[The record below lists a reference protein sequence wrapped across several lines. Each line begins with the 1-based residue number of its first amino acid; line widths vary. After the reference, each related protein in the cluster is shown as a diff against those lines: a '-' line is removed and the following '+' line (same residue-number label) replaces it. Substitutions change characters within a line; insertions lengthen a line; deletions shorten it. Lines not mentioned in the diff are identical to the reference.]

1 MTVKFYT
8 FSKRPNSTKQP
19 APNSEALSLT
29 SVELKEECNFI
40 NPVLKL
46 KGLTNGTTFVPGM
59 YNYAYIPLWLRYYFI
74 RDWRYIN
81 GLWEVELV
89 IDPMASF
96 KTDIGSTSTYIERCA
111 SASDGT
117 IIDTLY
123 PAKTNVAI
131 TKVNVAT
138 SWYNVAPS
146 GGSYIV
152 GLINYATGNKVGAVS
167 YYALTGAQFA
177 QLMAFLFSN
186 NIFNSSSITEMGE
199 GLYKSLFNP
208 FQYVVSCLWFP
219 FTTASFGSSSEDM
232 KVGYWSTGING
243 LIVSSLAQKTYA
255 TATIPSHPQVSRGTY
270 LNHAPYTR
278 MCLYIPP
285 FGSIPIDTNFVEIG
299 NYLYSA
305 VLVDH
310 ITGQATIRVAISQDS
325 SHLDEYNIM
334 TERSGMMGVPIQLAQ
349 VMSDYVN
356 TVGSVSN
363 AVGSLLSGNIG
374 GLINSAMS
382 AVESQ
387 MPKVSTSGANG
398 SFIETLQYP
407 VLMVEHLKLADE
419 DNAEYGR
426 PLCAVRTINTLS
438 GYVKTGY
445 VDKAFGCTE
454 YERNT
459 INQYMKTGFFYE

>member
-1 MTVKFYT
+1 MTVKFYV

-19 APNSEALSLT
+19 TGTEALSLT

-96 KTDIGSTSTYIERCA
+96 KTDIGNTSTYIERCA

-177 QLMAFLFSN
+177 QLMAFMFSS

-232 KVGYWSTGING
+232 KVGYWPTGING

-325 SHLDEYNIM
+325 NHLDEYNIM

-426 PLCAVRTINTLS
+426 PLCAVRTISTLS
-438 GYVKTGY
+438 GYIKTGY

>member
-1 MTVKFYT
+1 MKVKFYN

-19 APNSEALSLT
+19 APNSELLTLS
-29 SVELKEECNFI
+29 SVELKEQCNFI
-40 NPVLKL
+40 NPILKL
-46 KGLTNGTTFVPGM
+46 KGLTSGTVFIPGM
-59 YNYAYIPLWLRYYFI
+59 YNYVYIPLWVRYYFI
-74 RDWRYIN
+74 RDWKFIN
-81 GLWEVELV
+81 GLWEVELIV
-89 IDPMASF
+89 DAMASF

-131 TKVNVAT
+131 TKVNVAS

-146 GGSYIV
+146 GGTYVV

-167 YYALTGAQFA
+167 YYALTGALFA

-208 FQYVVSCLWFP
+208 FQYVVSCMWFP
-219 FTTASFGSSSEDM
+219 FSDTSFGSSAEDM
-232 KVGYWSTGING
+232 KVGYWSTGITAT
-243 LIVSSLAQKTYA
+243 IVSNLAQKTYV
-255 TATIPSHPQVSRGTY
+255 TATIPSHPQVSRGTF

-285 FGSIPIDTNFVEIG
+285 FGAIPVDTNFVEIG

-305 VLVDH
+305 VLIDH
-310 ITGQATIRVAISQDS
+310 ITGQATIRLAISQDS
-325 SHLDEYNIM
+325 SHLDEYNII
-334 TERSGMMGVPIQLAQ
+334 TERTGMIGVPIQLAQ

-356 TVGSVSN
+356 TVGSVTN
-363 AVGSLLSGNIG
+363 AVGSLLTGNVG

-382 AVESQ
+382 AVQSQ

-398 SFIETLQYP
+398 SFIETIQYP
-407 VLMVEHLKLADE
+407 VLMVEHLKLSDE
-419 DNAEYGR
+419 DNTEYGR

-438 GYVKTGY
+438 GYIKTGY
-445 VDKAFGCTE
+445 VDKPFGGTE
-454 YERNT
+454 YERNI
-459 INQYMKTGFFYE
+459 INQYMKSGFFYE

>member
-1 MTVKFYT
+1 MTIKFYS
-8 FSKRPNSTKQP
+8 FSKRKNSTAQP
-19 APNSEALSLT
+19 AANSEVLTLS

-40 NPVLKL
+40 TPVLKL
-46 KGLTNGTTFVPGM
+46 KGLTNGTAFVPGM
-59 YNYAYIPLWLRYYFI
+59 YNYVYIPLWLRYYFI

-81 GLWEVELV
+81 GLWEVELIV
-89 IDPMASF
+89 DAMATF
-96 KTDIGSTSTYIERCA
+96 KTAIGNTQTYIERSA
-111 SASDGT
+111 SASDGA

-123 PAKTNVAI
+123 PAKTNISI
-131 TKVNVAT
+131 TKVVAAAA
-138 SWYNVAPS
+138 WYNVAPS
-146 GGSYIV
+146 GGTYVV

-167 YYALTGAQFA
+167 YYALTSAQLA

-186 NIFNSSSITEMGE
+186 NIFNSSSITEMSE

-208 FQYVVSCLWFP
+208 FQYVVSCIWFP
-219 FTTASFGSSSEDM
+219 FSSASFGSGTEDM
-232 KVGYWSTGING
+232 KVGYWSTGINAT
-243 LIVSSLAQKTYA
+243 IVSSLAQKTYV
-255 TATIPSHPQVSRGTY
+255 TATIPSHPQVSRGTF

-310 ITGQATIRVAISQDS
+310 ITGQATIRVAISAS
-325 SHLDEYNIM
+325 SSNVDEYNII

-349 VMSDYVN
+349 VMADYVN
-356 TVGSVSN
+356 TVGSVGG
-363 AVGSLLSGNIG
+363 AVTSLLTGNIS

-398 SFIETLQYP
+398 SFIECIQQP
-407 VLMVEHLKLADE
+407 VLMVENLLLAAE
-419 DNAEYGR
+419 DNTEFGR
-426 PLCAVRTINTLS
+426 PLCDIRTINTLP
-438 GYVKTGY
+438 GYIKCGNA
-445 VDKAFGCTE
+445 DHAFGGTD

-459 INQYMKTGFFYE
+459 INEYMRNGFFYE